1 MSVMDL
7 LSAPWIQDAFQSY
20 GLYAVFCVIMLES
33 MGVPMP
39 GETILIIAGI
49 YAGSTRR
56 IELLPLIA
64 TATIAAIVG
73 DNIGYLL
80 GRSVGRASLQR
91 YGKYIRLDERRI
103 KVGQYLFMKH
113 GGKIVF
119 FGRFVAFLRTFA
131 AVLAGANQM
140 SWPHFSTMNALGGL
154 CWACL
159 AGGGAYFF
167 GERVER
173 VAAPFGILLLLGAA
187 ALIVGG
193 ALYFKRYERALE
205 DLAERTCVGP

>member
-1 MSVMDL
+1 MAL
-7 LSAPWIQDAFQSY
+7 LSAPWLQNAFQSY

-56 IELLPLIA
+56 IELVPLIA
-64 TATIAAIVG
+64 TATAAAIVG
-73 DNIGYLL
+73 DNIGYVL
-80 GRSVGRASLQR
+80 GRSAGRASLHR
-91 YGKYIRLDERRI
+91 YGKYLRLDERRL
-103 KVGQYLFMKH
+103 KVGQYLFLKH

-119 FGRFVAFLRTFA
+119 LGRFVAFLRTFA

-140 SWPHFSTMNALGGL
+140 SWPHFLMMNALGGL

-159 AGGGAYFF
+159 VGGGAYFF
-167 GERVER
+167 GERIER
-173 VAAPFGILLLLGAA
+173 IAGPFGLVLLFGAG
-187 ALIVGG
+187 ALIVG
-193 ALYFKRYERALE
+193 AAIYFKRYERALE
-205 DLAERTCVGP
+205 DVAERACLGP